1 MFPPAAHEAMG
12 GSPSKQT
19 FFWQRRK
26 KSPLKRAWTQLKGAL
41 PNQKRRRKS
50 VLSLDKLRLHNVRK
64 GKNSKRRFSLSNKSE
79 PTLLKRLSLGNIKKV
94 STEKLSPQRDKDR
107 GGLGKV
113 GELMKR
119 KNSKDPGVTKDSAV
133 DKISLKDGT
142 KVSKLDNNM
151 DSSTTV
157 QQEPKKIGKLKMK
170 KSKFNI
176 KIQDSAHIPQENQTD
191 TTVHSF

>member
-1 MFPPAAHEAMG
+1 ME
-12 GSPSKQT
+12 
-19 FFWQRRK
+19 
-26 KSPLKRAWTQLKGAL
+26 RAWTQLKGAL
-41 PNQKRRRKS
+41 PNQKRRKKS
-50 VLSLDKLRLHNVRK
+50 VLSLDKLRLHNTRK
-64 GKNSKRRFSLSNKSE
+64 GKNSTRRFSLSDKSE
-79 PTLLKRLSLGNIKKV
+79 PTLLKRLSLGNIKKA

-119 KNSKDPGVTKDSAV
+119 KNSKDPGVRKDSAV
-133 DKISLKDGT
+133 DKISLKDGA

-151 DSSTTV
+151 HSSTAV
-157 QQEPKKIGKLKMK
+157 QQEPKKTGKLKMK

-191 TTVHSF
+191 TSGHGF